1 MNKLLIGVIVVAVVA
16 VAFVTVGFA
25 SAQSPTPAT
34 PVPGTGFWM
43 GMGGGM
49 RGGAQTGYL
58 HDEVIAAFAKKL
70 NISVDELNDRLAKGE
85 TIAQIAFSQGLTVDE
100 FSALMSE
107 VRSQALDQA
116 VDNGT
121 ITQEQADWMKQRGSG
136 FGGGRG
142 RRGAGQ
148 GRFANPDCPY
158 YQQTNP

>member
-1 MNKLLIGVIVVAVVA
+1 MNKLLIGVIVVAVAA
-16 VAFVTVGFA
+16 VAFVTVGSA

-43 GMGGGM
+43 GMGGRGM

-58 HDEVIAAFAKKL
+58 HDEMVAAFAKKL

-85 TIAQIAFSQGLTVDE
+85 TIAQIAYSQGLTVDE

-107 VRSQALDQA
+107 ARSQALDQA
-116 VDNGT
+116 VDNGE
-121 ITQEQADWMKQRGSG
+121 ITQEQAAWMKQR
-136 FGGGRG
+136 GGGRG

-148 GRFANPDCPY
+148 GRFANPGCPY